1 MVDLLVKD
9 LKANARAK
17 ERADLEKEKDYSE
30 TDIEK
35 ILLGADKA
43 DFKPEK
49 KEGAADED
57 PLADLG

>member
-1 MVDLLVKD
+1 M
-9 LKANARAK
+9 
-17 ERADLEKEKDYSE
+17 
-30 TDIEK
+30 

-57 PLADLG
+57 PLADL